1 MSKLSEIE
9 TNKIKKEILNILINK
24 YPKEIALIM
33 IDKSN
38 FIQLLRKNPEYML
51 HYDLEYWA
59 SYIENK
65 DNLIV

>member
-1 MSKLSEIE
+1 MSKLSELEI
-9 TNKIKKEILNILINK
+9 TKIKKEILNILINK
-24 YPKEIALIM
+24 YSKETALVM
-33 IDKSN
+33 IEKSN
-38 FIQLLRKNPEYML
+38 FIKLLINNPEYIL